1 MFFAEFKLTVFE
13 NKRTFLKKAMLHA
26 AILMNC
32 KTRQVLRDISRTNQ
46 GNDSVM
52 AFVAGASNSNLSN
65 LKT

>member
-1 MFFAEFKLTVFE
+1 
-13 NKRTFLKKAMLHA
+13 MLHA

-52 AFVAGASNSNLSN
+52 AFVAGASNINLSN